1 MEFREVGYQKEQ
13 SSAHSK
19 EIIPGSIFESQ
30 EGKQASMTKPSTLVE
45 VEGQKRRTCIV
56 KFRKN
61 ITKGKSRANE
71 IPNNQI

>member
-1 MEFREVGYQKEQ
+1 
-13 SSAHSK
+13 
-19 EIIPGSIFESQ
+19 
-30 EGKQASMTKPSTLVE
+30 MTKPSTLVE